1 MAGVAAA
8 SIAHLYLDSTLRD
21 ELNAQANA
29 PSVEAG
35 ELALIAGA
43 PSAESSSRL
52 PDLSD
57 ALSTTAA
64 FTRQAVEATRD
75 GTLKAGA
82 AVRPA
87 MVATRQTTS
96 ALVEATRERTRKGL
110 QTAKDATASGFQTAK
125 DVMAPAAAAV
135 EPAWDVMA
143 PAIAPAASTVWNATK
158 EGTRRSLDATRKGLD
173 ATRVAGGAVA
183 GQLEPVLT
191 ATREADLSRLIT
203 ATRDQ
208 TRRGL
213 AKARSL
219 SYDDLADLAEG
230 ATNNTRDA
238 LTATLA
244 TSLDV
249 AVDIDNKLGEIVFDG
264 ADRAGSVARRAWS
277 SLQLENLALP
287 DSFALD
293 SLGSLPSFLSMGDGG
308 SSSSSAS
315 RGPTMSMA
323 QALKTLQSS
332 HCGWNN
338 DVKLRPFAS
347 AIQPFVAALEV
358 LGPWTHFAARETKVN
373 LAKIE
378 NSAAVAE
385 LIASGEREP
394 TLHAVLQ
401 KEVAANIH
409 PPGSLADESAA
420 MGCVWLLRFLSM
432 FCFMW
437 NEPRPRSFKEAVDNG
452 YKVHIMEYHNW
463 ILQQTFFLATAVVPS
478 WQEATLKYAA
488 FDVEGEE
495 GVIRGVEQLKLTIA
509 RVEEQLKATGLWR
522 DVKADKVT

>member
-1 MAGVAAA
+1 MEITAHLVAAHRPPHPLLFTVQDRPVAVAMAGVAAA

-219 SYDDLADLAEG
+219 SYDDLADFAEG

-238 LTATLA
+238 LSATLA

-264 ADRAGSVARRAWS
+264 ADRAAPSRAGRGAAYSLRTSRCLTALPLTPWAAFHPFCRWAMVARR
-277 SLQLENLALP
+277 P
-287 DSFALD
+287 
-293 SLGSLPSFLSMGDGG
+293 PPP
-308 SSSSSAS
+308 
-315 RGPTMSMA
+315 R
-323 QALKTLQSS
+323 
-332 HCGWNN
+332 
-338 DVKLRPFAS
+338 
-347 AIQPFVAALEV
+347 
-358 LGPWTHFAARETKVN
+358 
-373 LAKIE
+373 
-378 NSAAVAE
+378 AVQ
-385 LIASGEREP
+385 R
-394 TLHAVLQ
+394 
-401 KEVAANIH
+401 
-409 PPGSLADESAA
+409 
-420 MGCVWLLRFLSM
+420 
-432 FCFMW
+432 
-437 NEPRPRSFKEAVDNG
+437 
-452 YKVHIMEYHNW
+452 
-463 ILQQTFFLATAVVPS
+463 
-478 WQEATLKYAA
+478 
-488 FDVEGEE
+488 
-495 GVIRGVEQLKLTIA
+495 
-509 RVEEQLKATGLWR
+509 
-522 DVKADKVT
+522 